1 MNKLLTGLFTKGSN
15 QTIHLPDR
23 SSFSYKGNWIGCHYN
38 TIMDQWHV
46 GEFSSVTYQI
56 TVEFDSNEK
65 EIMQLSV
72 VARPDRAVASVF
84 GRSSINQELIAL
96 SVTVDES
103 ICKIHV
109 NPSSSIYSGAKLIYH
124 ATYAKTIH
132 QLTPPAI
139 IADVSS
145 VEEGSGI
152 NTFDAT
158 STYFDNT
165 TITFDKV

>member
-72 VARPDRAVASVF
+72 VARPDRAVATIF
-84 GRSSINQELIAL
+84 GRSSINQELVNL
-96 SVTVDES
+96 SVTVDAS
-103 ICKIHV
+103 VCKI
-109 NPSSSIYSGAKLIYH
+109 NASPTSNIYAGAKLIFH

-139 IADVSS
+139 VADVSS
-145 VEEGSGI
+145 VEESGV

-158 STYFDNT
+158 TTYFDNT
-165 TITFDKV
+165 NITFDKV

>member
-1 MNKLLTGLFTKGSN
+1 MNKLLTNLFTKGAN

-23 SSFSYKGNWIGCHYN
+23 SSFSYKGNWIGVFN
-38 TIMDQWHV
+38 GATMDQWHV
-46 GEFSSVTYQI
+46 GEFSSATYQI

-84 GRSSINQELIAL
+84 GRSSINQELITL
-96 SVTVDES
+96 SVSVDES
-103 ICKIHV
+103 ICKISV
-109 NPSSSIYSGAKLIYH
+109 NPSATIYAGAKLIFH

-145 VEEGSGI
+145 VEDSGI

-158 STYFDNT
+158 TTYFDNT
-165 TITFDKV
+165 NITFDKV

>member
-1 MNKLLTGLFTKGSN
+1 MNKLLSSLFSKGIN
-15 QTIHLPDR
+15 NTILLPKQ
-23 SSFSYKGNWIGCHYN
+23 SSFSYKGNWIGVHYN
-38 TIMDQWHV
+38 TVMDQWHV
-46 GEFSSVTYQI
+46 GDFSSAVYQI

-72 VARPDRAVASVF
+72 VARPDRAVASIF
-84 GRSSINQELIAL
+84 GRSSINQELINL

-109 NPSSSIYSGAKLIYH
+109 EPSARSWVGAKLIFH

-139 IADVSS
+139 VADVSS
-145 VEEGSGI
+145 VEADGI
-152 NTFDAT
+152 NTFDSVDT
-158 STYFDNT
+158 TFDKTN
-165 TITFDKV
+165 ITFDKV